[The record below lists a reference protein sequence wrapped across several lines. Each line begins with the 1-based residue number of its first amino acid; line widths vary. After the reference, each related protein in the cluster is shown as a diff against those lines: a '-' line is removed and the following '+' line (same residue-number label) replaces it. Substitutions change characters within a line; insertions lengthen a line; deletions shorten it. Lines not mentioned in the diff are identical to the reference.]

1 MSSYLALAKT
11 SEALRGILWDAIS
24 TDPIVSQHVSTES
37 AIVFANPTE
46 TAADSSNRL
55 SIWLY
60 QLTEN
65 EFLKN
70 QPPQRGNGH
79 DTLQRTPLALNLFYL
94 ITPFAGSAEADL
106 LLLGKAMQVFYD
118 NAILVVRQ
126 PGDDVVEE
134 LRIIFC
140 RLSLEEL
147 TLVWQALKEAYRLS
161 VCYQVRVTRI
171 DSSKIDS
178 KARVIEHRGSFTGAP
193 PADEGV

>member
-11 SEALRGILWDAIS
+11 SEALRRILWEAIS

-37 AIVFANPTE
+37 AIVFANPTDA
-46 TAADSSNRL
+46 AADSSNRL
-55 SIWLY
+55 SVWLY
-60 QLTEN
+60 QVTEN

-70 QPPQRGNGH
+70 QPQVRGNGH
-79 DTLQRTPLALNLFYL
+79 DTTQRTPLAINLFYL

-118 NAILVVRQ
+118 NAILAVRQ

-171 DSSKIDS
+171 DSSKVD
-178 KARVIEHRGSFTGAP
+178 AATRVIEHSGTFTGAP
-193 PADEGV
+193 APEGGS